1 MRSDMGHSSHN
12 DSETPIE
19 IREVQHAS
27 SDGIPDEAVEA
38 MAEEKIKQLERLL
51 VESFREMQ
59 GRASAINDE
68 YVGDEFHFRL
78 RMPAPKIPGG
88 GEQGIEMSVT
98 PPLDTVIK
106 MRREKEVR
114 RVSEGEMLD

>member
-1 MRSDMGHSSHN
+1 MWRVYDAVTSIESVMSEVPAANMRSDMGRSSHN

-59 GRASAINDE
+59 SRASAINDE
-68 YVGDEFHFRL
+68 YVGDEFHF
-78 RMPAPKIPGG
+78 
-88 GEQGIEMSVT
+88 
-98 PPLDTVIK
+98 
-106 MRREKEVR
+106 
-114 RVSEGEMLD
+114 